1 MNSRRLYVYFRVQR
15 ESEVDAVA
23 AVRELQ
29 RIWQAAMPG
38 LHCDVLRRAEQSSET
53 VTLMETYAG
62 THGVSTA
69 WQQRIERDAAA
80 KLSPWLVDSRHTE
93 VFEPCA

>member
-1 MNSRRLYVYFRVQR
+1 VSSRSLYIYFRVER
-15 ESEVDAVA
+15 ESEVDVVA

-29 RIWQAAMPG
+29 RVWQAAMPG
-38 LHCDVLRRAEQSSET
+38 LHCDVLRRADESSQT

-62 THGVSTA
+62 TQGVSRA
-69 WQQRIERDAAA
+69 WQQRIEREAAA
-80 KLSPWLVDSRHTE
+80 KLLPWLVDSRHTE